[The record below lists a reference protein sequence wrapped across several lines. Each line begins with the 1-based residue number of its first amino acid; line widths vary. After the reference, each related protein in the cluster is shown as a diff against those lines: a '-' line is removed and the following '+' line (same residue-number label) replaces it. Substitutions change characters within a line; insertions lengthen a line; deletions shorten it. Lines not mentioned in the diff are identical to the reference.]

1 LPHSQSVEEATLL
14 SDLTIEAFLILRDA
28 FFDKAGVPIPF
39 SLREK
44 RNTQDDPLDEYI
56 ALILTDRLTNAS
68 CQKAPGPLISPDL
81 VIYRQDA
88 CESLPSELLKDDLS
102 RIVAIEVKKLERSM
116 RGQIAR
122 STGLDYNTTP
132 PCGTIRIYDKNDR
145 PLNIRGFYLF
155 VCQETAKN
163 GKSFISA
170 LTLCDG
176 NVLNEDFDLYMSI
189 TSQRQKEVGLGT
201 YGDGANRNR
210 PMLIFA
216 NPLGTPQLDH
226 SSSLVSEVDLSG
238 VDSRISLA
246 YHLDRTIPDGSL
258 KHFFIYRKAEDIPS
272 DWKVQDLLDPF
283 PQPTSRVSVTQ
294 ARGRFRLPISLAT
307 E

>member
-1 LPHSQSVEEATLL
+1 ML
-14 SDLTIEAFLILRDA
+14 SDLTIEAFLILRDV
-28 FFDKAGVPIPF
+28 FFDETGVPIPF

-81 VIYRQDA
+81 VIYRQDL

-102 RIVAIEVKKLERSM
+102 CIVAIEVKKLERSM

-155 VCQETAKN
+155 VCQETTED
-163 GKSFISA
+163 GKSFLSA

-176 NVLNEDFDLYMSI
+176 DVLNEDFELYLSI

-216 NPLGTPQLDH
+216 NPLGATQLDH
-226 SSSLVSEVDLSG
+226 SSNLVSKVDVSG
-238 VDSRISLA
+238 VDSRVSLA
-246 YHLDRTIPDGSL
+246 YYLNRSTPDGSL
-258 KHFFIYRKAEDIPS
+258 KHFFIYREAEDIPS

-294 ARGRFRLPISLAT
+294 ARGKFRLPINLTT
-307 E
+307 EQR

>member
-1 LPHSQSVEEATLL
+1 LL

-28 FFDKAGVPIPF
+28 FFNETGVPIPF

-56 ALILTDRLTNAS
+56 ASILADRLTNAS
-68 CQKAPGPLISPDL
+68 CQKSPGPLISPDL

-102 RIVAIEVKKLERSM
+102 RIVAIEVKKLERST
-116 RGQIAR
+116 RGRIAR
-122 STGLDYNTTP
+122 ATGLDYNTTP
-132 PCGTIRIYDKNDR
+132 PCGTIRIYDRNDQT
-145 PLNIRGFYLF
+145 LNIRAFYLF
-155 VCQETAKN
+155 VCQEITDD
-163 GKSFISA
+163 GKPFLSA

-176 NVLNEDFDLYMSI
+176 NVLNEDFDLYLSV
-189 TSQRQKEVGLGT
+189 TSQRQKDVGLGT

-216 NPLGTPQLDH
+216 NPLGATQLDH
-226 SSSLVSEVDLSG
+226 SSSLVSKVDVSG
-238 VDSRISLA
+238 VDSRVSLA
-246 YHLDRTIPDGSL
+246 YHLNRSTPDGSL
-258 KHFFIYRKAEDIPS
+258 KRFFIYRKAEDIPS

-283 PQPTSRVSVTQ
+283 PQPASRVSVTQ
-294 ARGRFRLPISLAT
+294 ARGKFRLPINLTT